1 MMYCYY
7 AELDKMEEQGYANRG
22 KGKQQVS
29 HKSVSKL
36 HANKFWQK
44 NRSFAGTTVSAKSLF
59 APLRLDNVAEVQ
71 FFWLLYEQL
80 HPKSSKDF
88 SAMAEQW
95 NTITTM
101 QLHTG
106 NSQFKFV
113 KLKRG
118 SHLSKFWHSEGHKHL
133 QRDASNIAALIQGVS
148 QMSVLSDPQWLL
160 LLPHLHL
167 PPLSLLQL
175 VPLQHLLLLPNLQ
188 LPSFPTLAPPFH
200 LCPLQAPLCSLL
212 RKDQEQSRGIRL
224 ATKTVNAD
232 PIMHMLGCK
241 HATQPVG
248 WWIPARFLR
257 SARKVSSST
266 THVAMVLLSSKCG
279 QSPSMTTHHLH
290 LSLLAGHRF
299 TKVCMMLIPSCQGD
313 SRFWKDCWQSRHFH
327 EG

>member
-1 MMYCYY
+1 
-7 AELDKMEEQGYANRG
+7 MEEQGYANS

-29 HKSVSKL
+29 HKSDSKL
-36 HANKFWQK
+36 HANKLWQK

-59 APLRLDNVAEVQ
+59 APLRIDNVAEVQ
-71 FFWLLYEQL
+71 FFWHLYEEL

-148 QMSVLSDPQWLL
+148 PADVSSVGPPMALAAS
-160 LLPHLHL
+160 LPASA
-167 PPLSLLQL
+167 PLDSPLAGPSWSQ
-175 VPLQHLLLLPNLQ
+175 LQHLLLLPNLQ
-188 LPSFPTLAPPFH
+188 LPSFPTSVLPFH

-212 RKDQEQSRGIRL
+212 RKDQGQSRGIRL

-232 PIMHMLGCK
+232 PTMHMLGCK

-248 WWIPARFLR
+248 WWTPARFLR
-257 SARKVSSST
+257 SARKV
-266 THVAMVLLSSKCG
+266 
-279 QSPSMTTHHLH
+279 
-290 LSLLAGHRF
+290 
-299 TKVCMMLIPSCQGD
+299 
-313 SRFWKDCWQSRHFH
+313 
-327 EG
+327 